1 MIHFQLQV
9 ILFFVCSILLML
21 LIRKIKS
28 YKLDLK
34 YALLWI
40 LINLMGIV
48 LTLFPYVLIFISRIF
63 YIEMPVNALFL
74 VAIISIFVILYSLTV
89 ALSRDSNKIKVLSQ
103 EIGLLKKEVDLLKGK
118 HLNLKGSSH
127 EK

>member
-1 MIHFQLQV
+1 
-9 ILFFVCSILLML
+9 S
-21 LIRKIKS
+21 S
-28 YKLDLK
+28 D
-34 YALLWI
+34 
-40 LINLMGIV
+40 
-48 LTLFPYVLIFISRIF
+48 
-63 YIEMPVNALFL
+63 LFL

>member
-21 LIRKIKS
+21 
-28 YKLDLK
+28 
-34 YALLWI
+34 
-40 LINLMGIV
+40 
-48 LTLFPYVLIFISRIF
+48 LIFISRIF